1 MTRKSYLKAIPLSF
15 LVILPLLS
23 GCSPTNTEIE
33 EASTREELRKLENKC
48 CRFWDPLEKEKEEKI
63 DSKLKDLE
71 EREIKERREDK
82 RRRDEERRRYEERRE
97 DKRRRDAE
105 QRRDEERRKDQRR
118 KDQQRRD
125 EERRKDQ
132 RRKDQRRE
140 EREREEEKRR
150 REAKALDEA
159 NDLLKGVNSNNDKID
174 KLSDVEERMQPTFSY
189 PSSGG
194 SDFGGSDFDPGS

>member
-82 RRRDEERRRYEERRE
+82 RRRDEERR
-97 DKRRRDAE
+97 
-105 QRRDEERRKDQRR
+105 KDQRR

-174 KLSDVEERMQPTFSY
+174 KLSDVEERM
-189 PSSGG
+189 
-194 SDFGGSDFDPGS
+194 

>member
-82 RRRDEERRRYEERRE
+82 RRRDEERR
-97 DKRRRDAE
+97 
-105 QRRDEERRKDQRR
+105 KDQRR
-118 KDQQRRD
+118 KDQRR
-125 EERRKDQ
+125 E
-132 RRKDQRRE
+132 DQRRE

-174 KLSDVEERMQPTFSY
+174 KLSDVEERM
-189 PSSGG
+189 
-194 SDFGGSDFDPGS
+194 

>member
-97 DKRRRDAE
+97 DQRRRDAE

-118 KDQQRRD
+118 KDQRR
-125 EERRKDQ
+125 EN
-132 RRKDQRRE
+132 QRRE

>member
-118 KDQQRRD
+118 KDQ
-125 EERRKDQ
+125 
-132 RRKDQRRE
+132 RRE